1 MENLLSFTNREDW
14 RFWLKENYDKENYV
28 WLTLYKKKFRK
39 KGMTLQDA
47 VEEAICFGWI
57 DGKLK
62 RLDTERFIL
71 RFSPR
76 KAKSVWSKINKERA
90 EMLMKSGKMTDAGL
104 VKIQEAKK
112 NGLWESAYTNK
123 TKEDVPL
130 DLKEALMKEKKAWDN
145 FQRFANSYRNMY
157 IGWVNGAKTVET
169 RIKRIKKVVEQ
180 SLLNKK
186 FVFI

>member
-1 MENLLSFTNREDW
+1 MENMLSFRNREDW
-14 RFWLKENYDKENYV
+14 RLWLKENYDKENYV

-76 KAKSVWSKINKERA
+76 KTKSVWSRINKERA
-90 EMLMKSGKMTDAGL
+90 EMLIKSRRMTDAGL

-112 NGLWESAYTNK
+112 TDFGKMHTQIK
-123 TKEDVPL
+123 QKRKIPL
-130 DLKEALMKEKKAWDN
+130 DLKEALIERKE
-145 FQRFANSYRNMY
+145 SM
-157 IGWVNGAKTVET
+157 G
-169 RIKRIKKVVEQ
+169 
-180 SLLNKK
+180 
-186 FVFI
+186 

>member
-1 MENLLSFTNREDW
+1 MLSFTNRKDW
-14 RFWLKENYDKENYV
+14 RFWLKENYDKESYV
-28 WLTLYKKKFRK
+28 WLILFKKKFRK

-62 RLDTERFIL
+62 RLDSERFIL

-76 KAKSVWSKINKERA
+76 KAKSVWSKINKKRA
-90 EMLMKSGKMTDAGL
+90 EMLMKSGKMTTAGL

-112 NGLWESAYTNK
+112 NGQWESAYTNK
-123 TKEDVPL
+123 TKEKVPL
-130 DLKEALMKEKKAWDN
+130 DLKEELIKEKEAWDN

-157 IGWVNGAKTVET
+157 IGWINSAKTTET
-169 RIKRIKKVVEQ
+169 RTKRIKKVVEQ

-186 FVFI
+186 LVYS

>member
-1 MENLLSFTNREDW
+1 MENMLSFTNREDW
-14 RFWLKENYDKENYV
+14 RFWLKENYVKENYV

-39 KGMTLQDA
+39 KEMTLQEA

-62 RLDTERFIL
+62 KLDTERFIL

-76 KAKSVWSKINKERA
+76 KTKSVWSRINKERA
-90 EMLMKSGKMTDAGL
+90 EMLIRSRKMTDSGL
-104 VKIQEAKK
+104 VKIQEAKM
-112 NGLWESAYTNK
+112 NGLWEIAYTNK
-123 TKEDVPL
+123 TKEKIPL

-145 FQRFANSYRNMY
+145 FERFANSYRNMY
-157 IGWVNGAKTVET
+157 IGWVNDTKTAET

-180 SLLNKK
+180 LEDLFK
-186 FVFI
+186 